1 MTEAWLRGPI
11 TGFDPLVMP
20 AVHALMQASDEITR
34 AAPGL
39 TAEQLW
45 ATPGGAGSVGFHL
58 RHVARS
64 IDRLLAYAH
73 GRALTEQQFELLRAE
88 AVPGDPPAEAPQL
101 VDEVRN
107 AIKRALAEIKA
118 TQVGTLHEARTV
130 GRAALPTTLFGLLF
144 HIGEHSARHAGQ
156 IVTLAK
162 VVRG

>member
-1 MTEAWLRGPI
+1 VTEAWLRGPVN
-11 TGFDPLVMP
+11 GVDPLVMP
-20 AVHALMQASDEITR
+20 AVHALMHASDEITR

-39 TAEQLW
+39 TSAQLW

-58 RHVARS
+58 RHVTGS

-73 GRALTEQQFELLRAE
+73 RRALTPEQFATLREE
-88 AVPGDPPAEAPQL
+88 AVPGDPPAEAAAL
-101 VDEVRN
+101 VDEARV
-107 AIKRALAEIKA
+107 AIKRAIAEIKA
-118 TQVGTLHEARTV
+118 TPVSTLPETRAI

-144 HIGEHSARHAGQ
+144 HIGEHTARHAGQ

>member
-1 MTEAWLRGPI
+1 LRGPVS
-11 TGFDPLVMP
+11 GVDPMVMP

-39 TAEQLW
+39 TATQLW

-58 RHVARS
+58 RHITGS
-64 IDRLLAYAH
+64 IDRFLMYAH
-73 GRALTEQQFELLRAE
+73 SRPLTAEQFATLRE
-88 AVPGDPPAEAPQL
+88 EGVPGDPPAEAAPL
-101 VDEVRN
+101 VDEART
-107 AIKRALAEIKA
+107 AIKRAIAEIKA
-118 TQVGTLHEARTV
+118 TPVSTLPEPRAI

-144 HIGEHSARHAGQ
+144 HIGEHTARHAGQ